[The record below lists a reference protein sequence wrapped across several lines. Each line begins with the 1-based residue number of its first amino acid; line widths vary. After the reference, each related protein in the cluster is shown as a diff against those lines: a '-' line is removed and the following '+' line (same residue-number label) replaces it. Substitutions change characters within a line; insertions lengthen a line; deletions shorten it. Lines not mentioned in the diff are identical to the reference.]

1 MPDEFDREALAA
13 VRDETGNFLHTNMSA
28 LATFLEIWISMMSCK
43 DPGSNDA
50 LLTSRS
56 FSGFQLNSMRLTSA
70 WFFDHW
76 TQPQNLPPLCLAT
89 TLLQAK
95 MYRQPDAGQTEK
107 PWIYHKLLAA
117 QESAS
122 SFWQTLSL

>member
-13 VRDETGNFLHTNMSA
+13 VRDETGGNFLHTNMSA

-43 DPGSNDA
+43 ELGSNDA

-56 FSGFQLNSMRLTSA
+56 FIGFQLNSMRLTSA

-89 TLLQAK
+89 ALLQAK
-95 MYRQPDAGQTEK
+95 MHRQPDAVQT
-107 PWIYHKLLAA
+107 
-117 QESAS
+117 
-122 SFWQTLSL
+122 